1 MKGFTIIEILVAI
14 VILGFVSAS
23 FAALFNFSLRA
34 NSQNEKNLMA
44 LNLSKENLEI
54 IRALR
59 NESWDYLTNLTM
71 GANYHIVKNDN
82 QWALSQ
88 GAESI
93 STFNRRVIIDNVY
106 RDINDNIITSGGV
119 LDPDT
124 KKITSIIEWT
134 NQNITLTTY
143 LTHWQ

>member
-23 FAALFNFSLRA
+23 FVALFNFSLRA

-44 LNLSKENLEI
+44 LNLAKENLEI
-54 IRALR
+54 IRALH
-59 NESWDYLTNLTM
+59 NESWNYLAGLAM
-71 GANYHIVKNDN
+71 GANYHIVKNGD

-124 KKITSIIEWT
+124 KKITSIVEWT